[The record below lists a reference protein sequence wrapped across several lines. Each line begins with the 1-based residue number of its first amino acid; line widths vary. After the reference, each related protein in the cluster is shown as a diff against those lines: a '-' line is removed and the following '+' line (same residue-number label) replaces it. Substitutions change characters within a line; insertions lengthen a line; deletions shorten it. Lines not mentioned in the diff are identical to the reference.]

1 MSDVQAKKKKQM
13 LSSYS
18 IVFLVLIVVAILTWF
33 VPQSVVI
40 KNNGTKEIIYNAI
53 MVEGKVVTGQGLQ
66 PMGLWD
72 ILMAPIRGF
81 VKAAPVGFAILM
93 AGSFLHLM
101 NHVGAMNSAIGWLL
115 KRFTGKAL
123 IIVLM
128 FVSALFG
135 AVYGLWEE
143 IPAYSMVV
151 VPLFVLAGYDVITG
165 IGVLFVGATAGNM
178 ASIVNPFSLGAAVGA
193 IGTDGLSMGSG
204 MLLRIVIFF
213 VLYVVGLVYMLHYA
227 DTVKRDPTRSIVHGL
242 DIKTLVNEDHKME
255 EFTSRKA
262 WSITLL
268 VVIILALVCGYMPW
282 DAIKFADGSTMKD
295 VVNLPFRS
303 LAKVPIL
310 GELFGAGHYT
320 EFGDW
325 YFDEFAFVFLVG
337 ALLLGPINKIP
348 EPEFVR
354 EFVAGARE
362 MLGVVLV
369 LTVANGISVIMGSK
383 TAGMSVTFVYWIQN
397 ALQGVPGWAFA
408 IAAALAYVGIGFFMQ
423 STSGVAGITMPIL
436 GAVAYALF
444 QSAPIGSIGGQV
456 MLIAAFT
463 IGLNFTSAIYPSAT
477 NMGTLEI
484 YQIPYDRYLSFMLK
498 IDMVMLIVGIAIVS
512 VAPMLGI
519 L

>member
-1 MSDVQAKKKKQM
+1 MAAQEIKKKRQM

-18 IVFLVLIVVAILTWF
+18 IVFLVLVFVTILTWF
-33 VPQSVVI
+33 VPQSVVV
-40 KNNGTKEIIYNAI
+40 KSGGTKEIIYNAI
-53 MVEGKVVTGQGLQ
+53 LADGEVLRGQGLQ

-72 ILMAPIRGF
+72 LLMAPVKGF

-93 AGSFLHLM
+93 AGAFLHLM
-101 NHVGAMNSAIGWLL
+101 NYVGAMNSAIGWLID
-115 KRFTGKAL
+115 RFTGKTL

-135 AVYGLWEE
+135 SVYGLWEE

-178 ASIVNPFSLGAAVGA
+178 ASVVNPFSIGAAVGA

-204 MLLRIVIFF
+204 MVLRIVIFF
-213 VLYVVGLVYMLHYA
+213 VLYLVGLVLMLRYA
-227 DTVKRDPTRSIVHGL
+227 SMVKKDPTKSILYGMGV
-242 DIKTLVNEDHKME
+242 KTLVDEKHKME
-255 EFTSRKA
+255 EFTTRKA
-262 WSITLL
+262 WSIALL
-268 VVIILALVCGYMPW
+268 VLIILALVCGYMPW
-282 DAIKFADGSTMKD
+282 DSIKFADGSTMKD
-295 VVNLPFRS
+295 MINLPFRS
-303 LAKVPIL
+303 LENIPFL
-310 GELFGAGHYT
+310 GNFFGAGHYT

-369 LTVANGISVIMGSK
+369 LTVANGISVMMGSK

-397 ALQGVPGWAFA
+397 ALSGVPGWAFA
-408 IAAALAYVGIGFFMQ
+408 IAAAAAYMGIGFFMQ

-444 QSAPIGSIGGQV
+444 QSAPIGSTGGQI
-456 MLIAAFT
+456 MLLSAFT

-484 YQIPYDRYLSFMLK
+484 YQIPYDTYLSFMLK
-498 IDMVMLIVGIAIVS
+498 IDIILLVVGVAVLS
-512 VAPMLGI
+512 VAPMVGL